1 MLDWPRPGDRDRET
15 TLKDG
20 GRGGEQA
27 SDSKSVCVCGGGGE
41 PKTLFSHKL
50 F

>member
-20 GRGGEQA
+20 GGGVGGESRPVTQNQ
-27 SDSKSVCVCGGGGE
+27 CVCWGGGGGAE
-41 PKTLFSHKL
+41 NTFFS
-50 F
+50 